1 MNKKKRCDLSITVF
15 GSGYPNTEIVVDLQ
29 EIEKI
34 NVDDVNNCCN
44 ISTKNNINETSEI
57 AKHKQKLMGVLY
69 ELYNK

>member
-34 NVDDVNNCCN
+34 NVHDVNNCC
-44 ISTKNNINETSEI
+44 IFATKKNMNEIYEI
-57 AKHKQKLMGVLY
+57 AKNNQLF
-69 ELYNK
+69 NN